1 MGGSRCRRGRTRLWG
16 GLAVRLFS
24 CALPERSSHTQ
35 SVVTL
40 FPLRADGVSLA
51 MPSRTRQA
59 GLTAEI

>member
-1 MGGSRCRRGRTRLWG
+1 MGGSRRRRGRTRLWG
-16 GLAVRLFS
+16 GLAGLFS

-40 FPLRADGVSLA
+40 FPLRADGASLA